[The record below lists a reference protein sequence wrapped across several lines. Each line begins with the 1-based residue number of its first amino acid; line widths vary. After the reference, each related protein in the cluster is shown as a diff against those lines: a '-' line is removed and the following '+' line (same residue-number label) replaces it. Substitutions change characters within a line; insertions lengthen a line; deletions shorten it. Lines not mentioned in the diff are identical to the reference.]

1 MFQQINLYQPIFREE
16 QKLFS
21 ATTICASV
29 AIVAAGL
36 LSLALYS
43 GWQVYKLERELASLQ
58 SQGRLRSSLDSASE
72 RLFGQGGDE
81 KALEG
86 RVQALAVDLDRRQ
99 QALRYLTS
107 GEAALNRGFAARLE
121 ALAHQ
126 QLDGLW
132 LTGASFTAESGRL
145 TLAGSAVSADLV
157 PRYLARL
164 ANEPAL
170 SGAKLDSLEIRQP
183 KSPEQGHI
191 DFRVSSSTDAAAPQK
206 RLAMA
211 GSR

>member
-21 ATTICASV
+21 ATTICASI
-29 AIVAAGL
+29 ALVAAGL

-43 GWQVYKLERELASLQ
+43 GWQVFKLERELKTLQAQQRVRGNLDAAS
-58 SQGRLRSSLDSASE
+58 A
-72 RLFGQGGDE
+72 RLFGQGTDE
-81 KALEG
+81 KALSD
-86 RVQALAVDLDRRQ
+86 RVQALAVELDRRQ
-99 QALRYLTS
+99 QALRFLTS
-107 GEAALNRGFAARLE
+107 GEAALNRGFAARLA
-121 ALAHQ
+121 ALARE
-126 QLDGLW
+126 QLEGLW
-132 LTGASFTAESGRL
+132 LTGASFTADSGRL

-170 SGAKLDSLEIRQP
+170 AGAKFDSLEIRQP
-183 KSPEQGHI
+183 KSPAQGQV
-191 DFRVSSSTDAAAPQK
+191 DFRVSSSSDAAAPLK

-211 GSR
+211 AAP

>member
-21 ATTICASV
+21 ATTICASLTVV
-29 AIVAAGL
+29 ALGL
-36 LSLALYS
+36 MGLALYS
-43 GWQVYKLERELASLQ
+43 GWQVYRLERELAALQ
-58 SQGRLRSSLDSASE
+58 NQSRVRSNLDSASE
-72 RLFGQGGDE
+72 RLFGQGSDE
-81 KALEG
+81 KALSD

-121 ALAHQ
+121 ALARQ

-132 LTGASFTAESGRL
+132 LTGASFTAETGRL

-170 SGAKLDSLEIRQP
+170 SGVKFDSLEIRQP

-191 DFRVSSSTDAAAPQK
+191 DFRVSSSSDAGAPPK

-211 GSR
+211 ANQ

>member
-29 AIVAAGL
+29 AIVAVGL

-43 GWQVYKLERELASLQ
+43 GWQVLRLERELATLQ
-58 SQGRLRSSLDSASE
+58 AQDRLRSNLDSASQ
-72 RLFGQGGDE
+72 RLFGQATDE
-81 KALEG
+81 KTLAD
-86 RVQALAVDLDRRQ
+86 RVQALSLELGRHQ
-99 QALRYLTS
+99 QALRFLTS

-121 ALAHQ
+121 ALARQ

-132 LTGASFTAESGRL
+132 LTGASFTADSSRL
-145 TLAGSAVSADLV
+145 TLAGSALSADLV

-164 ANEPAL
+164 ASEPAL
-170 SGAKLDSLEIRQP
+170 EGSKFDSLEIRQP
-183 KSPEQGHI
+183 KSPEQGHL
-191 DFRVSSSTDAAAPQK
+191 DFRVSSTDDTPGTPK

-211 GSR
+211 GKP